1 MLTKITNPAINKAK
15 RLRLSYIC
23 LSINTRWTLV
33 TLGNVSCNLCRNKF
47 GRVQILWT
55 KWNQSN
61 FTKRRLYLISFPAFA
76 PFLSLTNTVWSEG
89 SGNSALLVC
98 HSWCPILMNCRCYF
112 FQTTFP
118 GCSKRPGLLK
128 NRTTLIADCKWI
140 AGVSLKCIASGF
152 SASIESQDDEN
163 LQLLTDN
170 E

>member
-33 TLGNVSCNLCRNKF
+33 QLVSQQIWARSDTLNKMKPKQLHKTTLVLNLIPSLRSVPAADQYCR
-47 GRVQILWT
+47 
-55 KWNQSN
+55 
-61 FTKRRLYLISFPAFA
+61 
-76 PFLSLTNTVWSEG
+76 SEG

-128 NRTTLIADCKWI
+128 NRTTLTADYKWI
-140 AGVSLKCIASGF
+140 AGVSLKCIAFGF
-152 SASIESQDDEN
+152 SASIENQDDEN

-170 E
+170 K